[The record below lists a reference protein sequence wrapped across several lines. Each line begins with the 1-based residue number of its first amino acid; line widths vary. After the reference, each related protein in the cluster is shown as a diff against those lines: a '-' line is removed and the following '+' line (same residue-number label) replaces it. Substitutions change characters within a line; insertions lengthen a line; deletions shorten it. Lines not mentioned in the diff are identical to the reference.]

1 MTNTHITELITP
13 TDARYDNA
21 RKAWNLTVDQ
31 RPAAIAMPR
40 NADEIAGAVTR
51 AAASGYRV
59 AIQGTGHG
67 APSLG
72 SLDGTV
78 LVKTSAMRGVTI
90 APAALLARVEAGAV
104 WADVV
109 GAAAEHGLAALAGS
123 SHDVGV
129 AGYTLGGGVS
139 SLSRRYGLA
148 ANSVLAAEVVTA
160 DGHLHRI
167 DLAHEPDLFWALRGG
182 GGSFAAVTALEIR
195 LIPLQDV
202 IAGVLFFPL
211 DRALDVL
218 RGWRRWVAHVPD
230 EISSS
235 ARLLQFPPLPHI
247 PEPVRGRS
255 FVAVEI
261 VHLGNAAKAEK
272 LLAPLRELQPVR
284 DTVSRKTPVDL
295 LGIHMDPPGPVPGVG
310 DGMQLDQLPAEA
322 IDALLAAG
330 GAGLRITAALGGTQ
344 APRRRARS
352 IGTRVRCPDCT
363 GGGLLALRSR
373 HGSRTFRGG
382 DSPRAHR
389 ADQAGNGAMAGRT
402 RLPELRRRRSRR
414 NKVLRPGRAGPAAPG
429 QTDLR
434 PGGRVPVEPP
444 GHPRT
449 TDLMPQSNS
458 MTTTRHE

>member
-322 IDALLAAG
+322 IDALLAAAGPGSGSRLLSVELRHLG
-330 GAGLRITAALGGTQ
+330 GALGRSAPESGALTALEGDFLLYAVGMAPEPSAAATVRGRIGQ
-344 APRRRARS
+344 
-352 IGTRVRCPDCT
+352 IK
-363 GGGLLALRSR
+363 
-373 HGSRTFRGG
+373 
-382 DSPRAHR
+382 
-389 ADQAGNGAMAGRT
+389 QAMAPWQAARDYLNFAEGGHDAT
-402 RLPELRRRRSRR
+402 RFFAPDVLARLRQV
-414 NKVLRPGRAGPAAPG
+414 KQTYDPA
-429 QTDLR
+429 D
-434 PGGRVPVEPP
+434 VF
-444 GHPRT
+444 
-449 TDLMPQSNS
+449 QSNHPV
-458 MTTTRHE
+458 TRGRLT